1 MLWGP
6 RYFPHPNN
14 QVMSPFPGPVLAA
27 VAEQEARA
35 ISERTTAALKAA
47 KRRGVKLG
55 SSRPGHWIGRE
66 GKRDRG
72 LRKAIKAASEARSRE
87 AANAY
92 AFLVPELSERR
103 ERGDTLQAIA
113 DWLNDAGHSTRAGKP
128 WTPTSVFRVLDRYSP
143 DSDENDD

>member
-1 MLWGP
+1 MGTKVFSSP
-6 RYFPHPNN
+6 
-14 QVMSPFPGPVLAA
+14 QQSVMSPFPALVLAA

-35 ISERTTAALKAA
+35 ISDRTTAALKAA

-55 SSRPGHWIGRE
+55 SSRPGHWTGRE

-92 AFLVPELSERR
+92 AFLIPELSDRR

-113 DWLNDAGHSTRAGKP
+113 EWLNDAGHSTRAGKP

-143 DSDENDD
+143 DSDDNDD